1 MKSAFISL
9 SLLLAAASC
18 TAAETAPAAEAAKAP
33 AVELFNGKDL
43 SGWTVK
49 GAGGKATFEVKD
61 GIIVGTSAKGGSNTF
76 LCSDK
81 TYKNF
86 ELEVEVK
93 LDEKDKSYMN
103 SGIQLRSIVKPD
115 DGKGGGHVTGWQCE
129 VDPSPRAWTGG
140 IHEEAGRWWL
150 QPVKPSEKGAKLPEF
165 TAGKS
170 FKHNDW
176 NQLRIICEG
185 NRVRTWVNGV
195 PGADLT
201 DDKGRLE
208 GFIALQVHAG
218 PEGHQY
224 FFRNVKIRELAQ

>member
-1 MKSAFISL
+1 MKSAFITL
-9 SLLLAAASC
+9 SMLLAAASC

-49 GAGGKATFEVKD
+49 GGKATFEVKD
-61 GIIVGTSAKGGSNTF
+61 GVIVGTSAKGGGNTF

-103 SGIQLRSIVKPD
+103 SGVQLRSII
-115 DGKGGGHVTGWQCE
+115 KGADRVSGWQCE

-140 IHEEAGRWWL
+140 IQEEAGRSWL
-150 QPVKPSEKGAKLPEF
+150 QPLKPSEKGAKLPEF

-176 NQLRIICEG
+176 NQLRIVCEG
-185 NRVRTWVNGV
+185 TRVRTWVNGV
-195 PGADLT
+195 PGVDLT
-201 DDKGRLE
+201 DDKGHLE

-218 PEGHQY
+218 PEGKQY
-224 FFRNVKIRELAQ
+224 FFRNVKIREL